1 MATLVSGASNGIS
14 ILTNTNS
21 NKSGKGGQ
29 GGQCC

>member
-1 MATLVSGASNGIS
+1 MATLVGGASNGIS
-14 ILTNTNS
+14 MLTGTNS